1 MAASSTNSAK
11 SSSASAGVL
20 HRFNRALE
28 RFSHHVTDWVG
39 SSWAFGLALLVI
51 VVWAVT
57 GPIFNYNET
66 WQLII
71 NTGTTIVT
79 FLMVFLIQRSQNKES
94 LAVEVKLNELLAAQ
108 QGASNELINAED
120 LSEEEIRA
128 LHKEFSELSKKL
140 QAATDDCNPHSI
152 AEAHTALHRTRQS
165 LADRQEEREDEQ
177 HASNGKKGS
186 NKHRRRRAR

>member
-1 MAASSTNSAK
+1 MSRHLPSPTKSPPAAGIVRRA
-11 SSSASAGVL
+11 
-20 HRFNRALE
+20 NRLLE
-28 RFSHHVTDWVG
+28 RFSHRVTDWVG

-51 VVWAVT
+51 VIWAAT

-94 LAVEVKLNELLAAQ
+94 LAVEIKLNELLAAQ

-120 LSEEEIRA
+120 MSEEEIRN
-128 LHKEFSELSKKL
+128 LHKEFSVLSRQL
-140 QAATDDCNPHSI
+140 QAAADEGGRHSI
-152 AEAHTALHRTRQS
+152 GEAHQAIRRMHQS
-165 LADRQEEREDEQ
+165 LAGG
-177 HASNGKKGS
+177 SGKRS
-186 NKHRRRRAR
+186 RNRRRAKAKSSRGS